1 MARSEIKVAPSKPRK
16 TVCKQRTVM
25 SKQREAQMNRRQS
38 VASND
43 SELRA
48 KRETN
53 SEFEAEIIQRRVATY
68 EKKEPTARKK
78 QREKYFSSENR
89 ISAWSVQ

>member
-1 MARSEIKVAPSKPRK
+1 MARSEINVAPSKPREA
-16 TVCKQRTVM
+16 VCKQRTVM

-53 SEFEAEIIQRRVATY
+53 SEFKAETSGRRVASY
-68 EKKEPTARKK
+68 VKIDPAASKK
-78 QREKYFSSENR
+78 QR
-89 ISAWSVQ
+89 

>member
-38 VASND
+38 VACND

-48 KRETN
+48 KREKN
-53 SEFEAEIIQRRVATY
+53 SEFKAEISQR
-68 EKKEPTARKK
+68 
-78 QREKYFSSENR
+78 
-89 ISAWSVQ
+89 

>member
-16 TVCKQRTVM
+16 TVCKQRTVV

-38 VASND
+38 VARND

-48 KRETN
+48 KRDTK
-53 SEFEAEIIQRRVATY
+53 SEFRAEISQKRVATY
-68 EKKEPTARKK
+68 DPTKGPDTK
-78 QREKYFSSENR
+78 GQP
-89 ISAWSVQ
+89 